1 MNIVLHAGGDE
12 DEGDAGGERKV
23 TWRGGG
29 GALAGLAEDAGFT
42 NGAAVAAGG
51 RERERKRVKMADY

>member
-1 MNIVLHAGGDE
+1 MHVGGDE

-29 GALAGLAEDAGFT
+29 GALAGLAEDAGF
-42 NGAAVAAGG
+42 ADDAVVAAGG
-51 RERERKRVKMADY
+51 RER